1 MFYVLLNSDD
11 MVYNIGDENGKVSIK
26 ELAELLVK
34 ITPEKKLKLIF
45 DIPKEKNNGCAPF
58 TGGILSSAKLRK
70 LGWNPNNTLEEGFLR
85 TIHYLEIEKEKGC
98 L

>member
-1 MFYVLLNSDD
+1 MKKLVLLFC
-11 MVYNIGDENGKVSIK
+11 
-26 ELAELLVK
+26 
-34 ITPEKKLKLIF
+34 LICLCGCSSN